1 MGLKL
6 NLGSGQ
12 NPKQGYLN
20 VDKYG
25 SPDLKCDL
33 ESFPW
38 PWPDNSVSEII
49 LHHVLEHLGRTPEC
63 FIGIMKEIYRVC
75 EHKAQARIVVPHPR
89 HDHFLGDPTHVRP
102 VLPEMLRLFSKRA
115 NRYWQEIRAANS
127 PLALYHDVDF
137 ELTATKFILDAPYA
151 ADLEAGRLREEEIEL
166 MVRRYNNVVTEIQ
179 MTLEVVKGVDQG
191 AQGVA
196 P

>member
-12 NPKQGYLN
+12 NPQPGFLN

-38 PWPDNSVSEII
+38 PWPDNSVSHI
-49 LHHVLEHLGRTPEC
+49 LLVHVLEHLGASPEV
-63 FIGIMKEIYRVC
+63 FIGIMKEMYRVC
-75 EHKAQARIVVPHPR
+75 EADARISIVVPHPR

-102 VLPEMLRLFSKRA
+102 VTPEMLHLFSKA
-115 NRYWQEIRAANS
+115 KNRKWKEMGAANS

-137 ELTATKFILDAPYA
+137 EVVDVAYILDEPYSS
-151 ADLEAGRLREEEIEL
+151 EARSGKLGDAEIGRLLRTQNNICVEIRIEL
-166 MVRRYNNVVTEIQ
+166 KA
-179 MTLEVVKGVDQG
+179 VKS
-191 AQGVA
+191 
-196 P
+196 

>member
-12 NPKQGYLN
+12 NPQPGFLN

-25 SPDLKCDL
+25 EPDLKCDL

-38 PWPDNSVSEII
+38 PWPDNSASQVLLI
-49 LHHVLEHLGRTPEC
+49 HVLEHLGASPDV
-63 FIGIMKEIYRVC
+63 FIGIMKELHRVC
-75 EHKAQARIVVPHPR
+75 EPDAQIHIVVPHPR
-89 HDHFLGDPTHVRP
+89 HDHFIGDPTHVRP
-102 VLPEMLRLFSKRA
+102 VTPQMLQLFSKA
-115 NRYWQEIRAANS
+115 NNRRWKEIGATNS

-137 ELTATKFILDAPYA
+137 ELVDTMYMLDEPYSSQA
-151 ADLEAGRLREEEIEL
+151 KSGELSDDEIGRL
-166 MVRRYNNVVTEIQ
+166 VRTQNNVCVEIRIQ
-179 MTLEVVKGVDQG
+179 LKVVK
-191 AQGVA
+191 A